1 MPEEPGGNRTPGPSW
16 PVVLQVVTAVVVTA
30 VLIAGPQILTF
41 GETLRHFKQRPLVTL
56 RGAPSTPKTVN
67 FQVAQRAQRRGEWV
81 SAGRAS
87 APREPAPGA
96 ATTPRRLVKPRR
108 TPAPVPA
115 PVVAAPTP
123 QANPKTYYETLMR
136 QGLELYHA
144 GWYGPAMARFRQ
156 ASLVMPSITAQLWI
170 GRAAIKAARHAE
182 ARVALERVIALAPN
196 SEMAREARAL
206 LDTL

>member
-16 PVVLQVVTAVVVTA
+16 PVVLQVVAAVVVTA

-41 GETLRHFKQRPLVTL
+41 GETLRHFKQRPLATL
-56 RGAPSTPKTVN
+56 RSTPAASKGSP
-67 FQVAQRAQRRGEWV
+67 QGAQMSAQRRGEWV
-81 SAGRAS
+81 SAGRAP

-108 TPAPVPA
+108 NPAPVPA

-123 QANPKTYYETLMR
+123 QANPKMYYETLMR

-156 ASLVMPSITAQLWI
+156 ASSVMPSITAQLWI